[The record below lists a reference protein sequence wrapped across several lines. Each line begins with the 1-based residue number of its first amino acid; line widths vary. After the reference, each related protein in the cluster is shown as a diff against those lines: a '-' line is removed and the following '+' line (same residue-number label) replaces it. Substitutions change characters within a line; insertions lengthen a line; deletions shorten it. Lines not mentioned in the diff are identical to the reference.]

1 MRGIDASVLQDRET
15 ELAAPTACISGFE
28 TPKSA
33 AHLVQG
39 KGRRT
44 KRALAALVACTSLST
59 ALLLQPSVA
68 FAQAV
73 EGATTASNDD
83 VISLDQVVVTAAGFE
98 QTLRNAPAS
107 ISVITREELEK
118 GSFRD
123 LTDALR
129 EVQGVSVTG
138 VANEKDIYIRG
149 LPGTYTLILVDG
161 KRQSTR
167 DARTNGN
174 AGFEQSFIPPVTAID
189 RIEVVRGPMSS
200 LYGSDAMGGVINIIT
215 RKVSDSW
222 TTSVTADGTL
232 QQHGYFG
239 NSAQGSFYTSG
250 PLIYRM
256 LGLQLWG
263 RGFGRGEDDF
273 LSGITGAREG
283 NVGGRLT
290 FTPNENHDI
299 MLESGFTRIR
309 RDASKWGTLES
320 TANDTYNENDR
331 KYWSL
336 SHEGRWGP
344 TTSNFSIQQEWAE
357 RRSYTENP
365 RTFAFTKNLRSPE
378 IRNTIVD
385 GKFTPPFD
393 LLGNHTLVTGG
404 QWSNAALTDQNPG
417 RRTGIDETFSI
428 NQWAL
433 FAEDEWRLTD
443 TFSLTNGLRMDHH
456 EIYGAHYSP
465 RSYAVWHATDNLTLK
480 GGVSTGFRAPEI
492 RQIAPGY
499 AYTTGGAGC
508 TYGPSG
514 TCGVIL
520 ADPNLQAET
529 STSYEIAALWDNL
542 NGFTASATYFYTDFK
557 DKISNALV
565 LDNAGNPVR
574 WSEDTNYRLWYNYNI
589 DDAIIQ
595 GVELAASWRATEDI
609 SIRGSYTFTDSE
621 QQTGDYAGFPL
632 TRTPRHMANARLDWN
647 TPVTGLATWTQV
659 NYHGSETVGG
669 ARIGTNGTPVII
681 NGTAGR
687 RYDAYVTMD
696 AGLTYNFTE
705 KLALNAAIYNIFDK
719 EIEPTD
725 FNTVVEGRRLWVG
738 MSATF

>member
-1 MRGIDASVLQDRET
+1 MH
-15 ELAAPTACISGFE
+15 TACTYRFE
-28 TPKSA
+28 KPKSA
-33 AHLVQG
+33 ARHPQDA
-39 KGRRT
+39 RRRVSRT
-44 KRALAALVACTSLST
+44 IAMLCACTSLST
-59 ALLLQPSVA
+59 VLLIQAPA
-68 FAQAV
+68 ATAQTV
-73 EGATTASNDD
+73 QSGPTSSNDD

-98 QTLRNAPAS
+98 QTVKDAPAS

-129 EVQGVSVTG
+129 EVQGVTVTG
-138 VANEKDIYIRG
+138 VANEKDIFIRG
-149 LPGTYTLILVDG
+149 LPGSYTLILVDG

-174 AGFEQSFIPPVTAID
+174 SGFEQSFIPPVSAID

-215 RKVSDSW
+215 RKVSDRW
-222 TTSVTADGTL
+222 TGTLTADGTL
-232 QQHGYFG
+232 QQHSQFG

-250 PLIYRM
+250 PLIHRM

-263 RGFGRGEDDF
+263 RGFGRSEDDF

-283 NVGGRLT
+283 NIGGRLT

-309 RDASKWGTLES
+309 RNASKWGTLEAS
-320 TANDTYNENDR
+320 ANDTYNHNDR

-336 SHEGRWGP
+336 THEGRWGP
-344 TTSNFSIQQEWAE
+344 TTSTFSIQQEWAE

-365 RTFAFTKNLRSPE
+365 RTSVFDKNPRSPE
-378 IRNTIVD
+378 IRNTTVD
-385 GKFTPPFD
+385 GKFTTPFD

-404 QWSNAALTDQNPG
+404 QWFNASLTDQNPG
-417 RRTGIDETFSI
+417 RRTGVDETFTI

-499 AYTTGGAGC
+499 AYTTGGGGC
-508 TYGPSG
+508 TYGPTG

-520 ADPNLQAET
+520 ADPDLRAET

-565 LDNAGNPVR
+565 LDDAGNPVR
-574 WSEDTNYRLWYNYNI
+574 WSEDPNYRLWYNYNI

-595 GVELAASWRATEDI
+595 GVELAASWRATDEI

-621 QQTGDYAGFPL
+621 QQTGEFEGFPL
-632 TRTPRHMANARLDWN
+632 ARTPKHMANARLDWV
-647 TPVTGLATWTQV
+647 TPIAGLSAWTAV
-659 NYHGSETVGG
+659 NYHGSEIVGG

-681 NGTAGR
+681 NGASGR
-687 RYDAYVTMD
+687 KYDAYATMD
-696 AGLTYNFTE
+696 AGFSYDFTE
-705 KLALNAAIYNIFDK
+705 KLTLNAAIYNIFDK

-725 FNTVVEGRRLWVG
+725 YNTVVEGRRLWLG

>member
-1 MRGIDASVLQDRET
+1 M
-15 ELAAPTACISGFE
+15 
-28 TPKSA
+28 
-33 AHLVQG
+33 
-39 KGRRT
+39 
-44 KRALAALVACTSLST
+44 
-59 ALLLQPSVA
+59 
-68 FAQAV
+68 AQAV
-73 EGATTASNDD
+73 DAGPASGHDD
-83 VISLDQVVVTAAGFE
+83 VINLDQVVVTAAGFE
-98 QTLRNAPAS
+98 QTVKNAPAS
-107 ISVITREELEK
+107 ISVITREELER

-129 EVQGVSVTG
+129 EVQGVAVTG
-138 VANEKDIYIRG
+138 VANEKDIFIRG

-215 RKVSDSW
+215 RKVSDRW
-222 TTSVTADGTL
+222 TTSITADGTL
-232 QQHGYFG
+232 QQREYFG

-250 PLIYRM
+250 PLIHRM

-283 NVGGRLT
+283 NIGGRLT
-290 FTPNENHDI
+290 FTPTENHDI

-320 TANDTYNENDR
+320 TASDTYNHNDR

-336 SHEGRWGP
+336 THEGRWGP
-344 TTSNFSIQQEWAE
+344 TTSTLSIMQEWAE

-365 RTFAFTKNLRSPE
+365 RTLAFDKNPRSPE

-385 GKFTPPFD
+385 GKFTTPFD
-393 LLGNHTLVTGG
+393 FFGSHTLVTGG
-404 QWSNAALTDQNPG
+404 QWSNASLNDQNPG
-417 RRTGIDETFSI
+417 RRTRIDETFTI

-433 FAEDEWRLTD
+433 FAEDEWRLTG

-465 RSYAVWHATDNLTLK
+465 RSYAVWHATENLTLK
-480 GGVSTGFRAPEI
+480 GGVSTGFRAPEV

-508 TYGPSG
+508 SYGPNG

-542 NGFTASATYFYTDFK
+542 DGFTASATYFYTDFR

-565 LDNAGNPVR
+565 LDDAGNPVR
-574 WSEDTNYRLWYNYNI
+574 WSEDPNYRLWYNYNI

-595 GVELAASWRATEDI
+595 GVELAASWRATEAI
-609 SIRGSYTFTDSE
+609 SIRGSYTLTDSE
-621 QQTGDYAGFPL
+621 QRTGDFAGFPL
-632 TRTPRHMANARLDWN
+632 ARTPRHMANARLDWN
-647 TPVTGLATWTQV
+647 TPIAGLSTWTQV
-659 NYHGSETVGG
+659 NYHGAEIVGG

-687 RYDAYVTMD
+687 RYDAYATMD
-696 AGLTYNFTE
+696 MGLTYNFTE
-705 KLALNAAIYNIFDK
+705 KLAMNAAIYNVFDK

-725 FNTVVEGRRLWVG
+725 YNTVVEGRRLWIG

>member
-1 MRGIDASVLQDRET
+1 MAQDVEAS
-15 ELAAPTACISGFE
+15 AAPG
-28 TPKSA
+28 
-33 AHLVQG
+33 
-39 KGRRT
+39 
-44 KRALAALVACTSLST
+44 
-59 ALLLQPSVA
+59 
-68 FAQAV
+68 
-73 EGATTASNDD
+73 NDD
-83 VISLDQVVVTAAGFE
+83 VINLDQIVVTASGFE
-98 QTLRNAPAS
+98 QTVKNAPAS
-107 ISVITREELEK
+107 ISVITREELER

-129 EVQGVSVTG
+129 EVQGVVVTG
-138 VANEKDIYIRG
+138 VANEKDMFIRG

-215 RKVSDSW
+215 RKVSDNW

-232 QQHGYFG
+232 QQHEYFG

-250 PLIYRM
+250 PLIHRM

-263 RGFGRGEDDF
+263 RGFGRREDDF

-283 NVGGRLT
+283 NIGGRLT
-290 FTPNENHDI
+290 FTPTENHDI

-320 TANDTYNENDR
+320 TANDTYNHNDR

-336 SHEGRWGP
+336 THEGRWGP
-344 TTSNFSIQQEWAE
+344 TTSTFSIMQEWAE

-365 RTFAFTKNLRSPE
+365 RTLAFDKNPRSPE

-385 GKFTPPFD
+385 GKFTTPFD
-393 LLGNHTLVTGG
+393 FFGTHTLVTGG
-404 QWSNAALTDQNPG
+404 QWSNASLDDQNPG
-417 RRTGIDETFSI
+417 RRTRIDETFTI

-465 RSYAVWHATDNLTLK
+465 RSYAVWHATGNLTLK
-480 GGVSTGFRAPEI
+480 GGLSTGFRAPEI

-508 TYGPSG
+508 SYGPNG

-542 NGFTASATYFYTDFK
+542 DGFTASATYFYTDFR

-565 LDNAGNPVR
+565 LDDAGNPVR
-574 WSEDTNYRLWYNYNI
+574 WSEDPNYRLWYNYNI
-589 DDAIIQ
+589 DDAVIQ
-595 GVELAASWRATEDI
+595 GVELAASWRATESI
-609 SIRGSYTFTDSE
+609 SIRGSYTLTDSE
-621 QQTGDYAGFPL
+621 QRTGDFAGFPL
-632 TRTPRHMANARLDWN
+632 ARTPRHMANARLDWN
-647 TPVTGLATWTQV
+647 TPITGLSTWTQV
-659 NYHGSETVGG
+659 NYHGAEIVGG

-681 NGTAGR
+681 NGAAGR
-687 RYDAYVTMD
+687 RYDAYATMD
-696 AGLTYNFTE
+696 TGLTYNFTE
-705 KLALNAAIYNIFDK
+705 KLALNAAIYNVFDK

-725 FNTVVEGRRLWVG
+725 HNTVVEGRRLWIG

>member
-1 MRGIDASVLQDRET
+1 MKGARRPVRRLLAVL
-15 ELAAPTACISGFE
+15 F
-28 TPKSA
+28 
-33 AHLVQG
+33 
-39 KGRRT
+39 
-44 KRALAALVACTSLST
+44 ACTSLST
-59 ALLLQPSVA
+59 ALLLMPDAA
-68 FAQAV
+68 FAQATDSTV
-73 EGATTASNDD
+73 TSGNDD
-83 VISLDQVVVTAAGFE
+83 AINLDQVVVTASGFE
-98 QTLRNAPAS
+98 QTVKDAPAS

-123 LTDALR
+123 LADALR
-129 EVQGVSVTG
+129 EVQGVTVTG
-138 VANEKDIYIRG
+138 VANEKDIFIRG

-174 AGFEQSFIPPVTAID
+174 SGFEQSFIPPVTAID

-222 TTSVTADGTL
+222 TTSGTADATL
-232 QQHGYFG
+232 QQHEYFG

-250 PLIYRM
+250 PLIHRM

-263 RGFGRGEDDF
+263 RGFGRAEDEI

-283 NVGGRLT
+283 NAGGRLT

-309 RDASKWGTLES
+309 RNASKWGTLETS
-320 TANDTYNENDR
+320 ANDTYNDNDR

-336 SHEGRWGP
+336 THEGRWGR
-344 TTSNFSIQQEWAE
+344 TTSTFSVLQEWAE
-357 RRSYTENP
+357 RRNYTENP
-365 RTFAFTKNLRSPE
+365 RTSAFAKNPRSPE

-385 GKFTPPFD
+385 GKFTTPFD
-393 LLGNHTLVTGG
+393 LLGTHTLVTGG
-404 QWSNAALTDQNPG
+404 QFTNASLSDQNPG

-433 FAEDEWRLTD
+433 FAEDEWRLTE
-443 TFSLTNGLRMDHH
+443 TLSFTNGLRMDHH
-456 EIYGAHYSP
+456 EIYGAHFSP
-465 RSYAVWHATDNLTLK
+465 RSYAVWHATENLTLK

-508 TYGPSG
+508 TYGPDG

-529 STSYEIAALWDNL
+529 STSYEVAALWDSL
-542 NGFTASATYFYTDFK
+542 DGFTASATYFYTDFR

-565 LDNAGNPVR
+565 LDDAGNPVR
-574 WSEDTNYRLWYNYNI
+574 WSEDPNYRLWYNYNI

-595 GVELAASWRATEDI
+595 GVELAASWRATDTI

-621 QQTGDYAGFPL
+621 QQTGDFAGFPL
-632 TRTPRHMANARLDWN
+632 TRTPRNMANARIDWI
-647 TPVTGLATWTQV
+647 TPVVGLSAWTAV
-659 NYHGSETVGG
+659 NYHGSEIVGG
-669 ARIGTNGTPVII
+669 ARIGTNGTPVLI
-681 NGTAGR
+681 NDVTGR
-687 RYDAYVTMD
+687 KYDAYATMD
-696 AGLTYNFTE
+696 AGITYNFTE

-725 FNTVVEGRRLWVG
+725 YNTVVEGRRLWLG

>member
-1 MRGIDASVLQDRET
+1 MKDA
-15 ELAAPTACISGFE
+15 
-28 TPKSA
+28 
-33 AHLVQG
+33 
-39 KGRRT
+39 RRPV
-44 KRALAALVACTSLST
+44 RRMLAALFACTSLSA
-59 ALLLQPSVA
+59 ALLLMPDVA
-68 FAQAV
+68 FAQATDSAV
-73 EGATTASNDD
+73 TSGNDD
-83 VISLDQVVVTAAGFE
+83 VINLDQVVVTASGFE
-98 QTLRNAPAS
+98 QTVKDAPAS

-123 LTDALR
+123 LADALR
-129 EVQGVSVTG
+129 EVQGVTVTG
-138 VANEKDIYIRG
+138 VANEKDIFIRG

-174 AGFEQSFIPPVTAID
+174 SGFEQSFIPPVTAID

-222 TTSVTADGTL
+222 TTSVKADATL
-232 QQHGYFG
+232 QQHEYFG

-250 PLIYRM
+250 PLIHRM

-263 RGFGRGEDDF
+263 RGFGRAEDEI

-283 NVGGRLT
+283 NAGGRLT

-309 RDASKWGTLES
+309 RNASKWGTLETS
-320 TANDTYNENDR
+320 ANDTYNDNDR

-336 SHEGRWGP
+336 THEGRWGR
-344 TTSNFSIQQEWAE
+344 TTSTFSILQEWAE
-357 RRSYTENP
+357 RRNYTENP
-365 RTFAFTKNLRSPE
+365 RTSAFAKNPRSPE

-385 GKFTPPFD
+385 GKFTTPFD
-393 LLGNHTLVTGG
+393 LLGTHTLVTGG
-404 QWSNAALTDQNPG
+404 QFTNASLSDQNPG

-433 FAEDEWRLTD
+433 FAEDEWRLTE
-443 TFSLTNGLRMDHH
+443 TLSFTNGLRMDHH
-456 EIYGAHYSP
+456 EIYGAHFSP
-465 RSYAVWHATDNLTLK
+465 RSYAVWHATENLTLK

-508 TYGPSG
+508 TYGPDG

-529 STSYEIAALWDNL
+529 STSYEVAALWDSL
-542 NGFTASATYFYTDFK
+542 DGFTASATYFYTDFR

-565 LDNAGNPVR
+565 LDDAGNPVR
-574 WSEDTNYRLWYNYNI
+574 WSEDPNYRLWYNYNI

-595 GVELAASWRATEDI
+595 GVELAASWRATDTI

-621 QQTGDYAGFPL
+621 QQTGDFAGFPL
-632 TRTPRHMANARLDWN
+632 TRTPRNMANARIDWI
-647 TPVTGLATWTQV
+647 TPVVGLSAWTAV
-659 NYHGSETVGG
+659 NYHGSEIVGG
-669 ARIGTNGTPVII
+669 ARIGTNGTPVLI
-681 NGTAGR
+681 NGVAGR
-687 RYDAYVTMD
+687 KYDAYATMD
-696 AGLTYNFTE
+696 AGITYNFTE

-725 FNTVVEGRRLWVG
+725 YNTVVEGRRLWLG